1 MLFSNSIKF
10 PNMFNL
16 DTGDTDIEKEY
27 KSINKCLALI
37 LTTGKGELLG
47 DPDFGC
53 TLYEQLFNNYTDALK
68 DIIITDIIESINN
81 YEKRIIVYKDDITI
95 EQDENNEHLFY
106 IHINYKVK
114 NTPFENSADINI
126 NVGEENI

>member
-68 DIIITDIIESINN
+68 DIIITDIIESISN
-81 YEKRIIVYKDDITI
+81 YEKRIIVYKEYT
-95 EQDENNEHLFY
+95 F
-106 IHINYKVK
+106 
-114 NTPFENSADINI
+114 
-126 NVGEENI
+126 